1 LSSGS
6 GAVSKDGAAPL
17 DLFVFI
23 LIHTSLPK
31 IIPGFRC
38 AAKMAEVV
46 DYEIEAL
53 KAIYGSDFEERPNVW
68 NNISFSLKIRPISFE
83 GKDIYVQ

>member
-1 LSSGS
+1 MG
-6 GAVSKDGAAPL
+6 
-17 DLFVFI
+17 
-23 LIHTSLPK
+23 
-31 IIPGFRC
+31 
-38 AAKMAEVV
+38 EVV

-68 NNISFSLKIRPISFE
+68 NNVSFSLKIRPISFE